1 MSIGYGGL
9 AVLVDADDTMLVYAY
24 KSYNLNIDEKEY
36 RGKMELMDGEIFID
50 RSVLVEPITKEKFKK
65 LPSGRKKLIKKMYIQ
80 YVDVAG
86 LCETGKIKIK
96 NASGTWLTV
105 ECGMDIVARNLC
117 SKIFVEYQE
126 TGKIPERTG
135 YYC

>member
-1 MSIGYGGL
+1 MSMGYGGL
-9 AVLVDADDTMLVYAY
+9 AILVDAGDTMLVYAY

-36 RGKMELMDGEIFID
+36 RGKMELIDGEIIID
-50 RSVLVEPITKEKFKK
+50 RSALVEPILKEKIKK
-65 LPSGRKKLIKKMYIQ
+65 MSSGRKKLIKKVCIQ
-80 YVDVAG
+80 RVDVVE
-86 LCETGKIKIK
+86 LCETGKIKVK

-105 ECGMDIVARNLC
+105 EYGMDMVARNLC